1 MSEIDKDSIEDS
13 FDGDKILSEYD
24 SMTRDDVIELLGE
37 KYSGELRERIENGN
51 INYDEFTKICD
62 EAFQKYPQR
71 ADWVKNMI
79 FRKLSE
85 TEVRNMFESYF
96 PDLRERIENGNIN
109 FEEFTQMCN
118 DTFPDTPEK
127 ANWVRNMIFNRL
139 SKTEG
144 FNMFESD
151 TAKRQAYAKME
162 DLREK
167 AKNGKLTETEL
178 KDLCE
183 TAFGKDSKEAKS
195 VYDKMI
201 ETGKVKVA
209 ETKPKSDEYQ
219 KQVAEVNR
227 DNAPEHQRTTV
238 ETERSTQPA
247 REQAREDNKFIQELK
262 QQTYTPEEI
271 ARNDAKAMESPA
283 IEQPTIQVPVTQGP
297 EMVI

>member
-71 ADWVKNMI
+71 ADWV
-79 FRKLSE
+79 
-85 TEVRNMFESYF
+85 
-96 PDLRERIENGNIN
+96 
-109 FEEFTQMCN
+109 
-118 DTFPDTPEK
+118 
-127 ANWVRNMIFNRL
+127 RNMIFNRL

-183 TAFGKDSKEAKS
+183 TAFGKASKEAKS